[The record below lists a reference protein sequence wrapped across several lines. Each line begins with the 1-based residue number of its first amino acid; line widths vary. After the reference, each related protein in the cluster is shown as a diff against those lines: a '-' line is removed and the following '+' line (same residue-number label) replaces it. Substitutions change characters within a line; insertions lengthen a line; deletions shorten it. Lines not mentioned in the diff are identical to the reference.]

1 MSLLTTIE
9 RHRYLIDFALSSLF
23 RHRGKNFALLLVYTL
38 VIFLLGSVLFFSQ
51 AIKHEAIL
59 LLKDSPEIVVQR
71 MQMGRNEQI
80 PLAYATKIA
89 AIRGVVEVTPRVWGY
104 YFDDEMRATYTLL
117 ASDDIKPG
125 TATVGSAI
133 ARLKGAYPGDTVTF
147 KRSDGELE
155 GLQVGALIADESQL
169 LSADL
174 VLLSTADYRR
184 LSGLRDGYAT
194 DLTVRVR
201 NPKELGVI
209 TAKIRAA
216 LPDTRPITRTEIL
229 RTYDALFDWRSGIVL
244 LVLVSSLLAFII
256 FAWDKASG
264 LSAEER
270 KEIGILKS
278 VGWETSDIIVL
289 KFWEGLS
296 VSLFSFLMG
305 CLLAYGHVFLQD
317 ASILRAVI
325 KGWSTVYPDFHLVP
339 HVSFNQLTI
348 LFCLTVLPYTFV
360 TIIPA
365 WRAATIDPDAVMR

>member
-1 MSLLTTIE
+1 MPRFIE
-9 RHRYLIDFALSSLF
+9 RHRYLTDFALSSLL

-51 AIKHEAIL
+51 AIKREAVL
-59 LLKDSPEIVVQR
+59 LLRDSPEIIVQR

-80 PLAYATKIA
+80 PLEYSARIA
-89 AIRGVVEVTPRVWGY
+89 DIRGVVDVEPRLWGY
-104 YFDDEMRATYTLL
+104 YFDDELKATFTMMVSRD
-117 ASDDIKPG
+117 ARPG
-125 TATVGSAI
+125 EITIGDAI
-133 ARLKGAYPGDTVTF
+133 SRMKGAYLGDTLTF
-147 KRSDGELE
+147 RRQDGKLE
-155 GLQVGALIADESQL
+155 GLQVGALLSGESQL

-174 VLLSTADYRR
+174 VLLAAPDYRR
-184 LSGLRDGYAT
+184 LSGLQDGYAT
-194 DLTVRVR
+194 DLAVRVR
-201 NPKELGVI
+201 NPKELATI

-229 RTYDALFDWRSGIVL
+229 RTYEALFDWRSGIVL
-244 LVLVSSLLAFII
+244 LVLVSSMLAFII

-270 KEIGILKS
+270 REIGILKS

-289 KFWEGLS
+289 KFWEGLT
-296 VSLFSFLMG
+296 VSLLSFLTG
-305 CLLAYGHVFLQD
+305 CLLAYCHVFLLD
-317 ASILRAVI
+317 ASILRAVL
-325 KGWSTVYPDFHLVP
+325 KGWSTVYPEFHLVP
-339 HVSFNQLTI
+339 HISLNQLTI